1 MLETLLTDWNVLFYE
16 TDKGHGPFAGTSD
29 QYISDT
35 LLHLN
40 DKNIFCHLLPAEA
53 HAVTELTL
61 ELITE

>member
-1 MLETLLTDWNVLFYE
+1 MLETLLTDRNVLSHE
-16 TDKGHGPFAGTSD
+16 TDKGHGPD